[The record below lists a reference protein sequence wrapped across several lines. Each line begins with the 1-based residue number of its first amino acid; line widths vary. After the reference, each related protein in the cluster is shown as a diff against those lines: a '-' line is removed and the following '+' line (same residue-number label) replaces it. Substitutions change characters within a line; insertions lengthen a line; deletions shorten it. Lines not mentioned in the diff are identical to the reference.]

1 MKTSK
6 QRQPCTR
13 CSTRHTSSGTG
24 LCWHCRPCPTV
35 NLKDGLVHVDGLA
48 PLTPDKALQLPH
60 RLADALTP

>member
-13 CSTRHTSSGTG
+13 CTTRHTSSGTG

-48 PLTPDKALQLPH
+48 PHQIRRCNWRTDSQM
-60 RLADALTP
+60 R